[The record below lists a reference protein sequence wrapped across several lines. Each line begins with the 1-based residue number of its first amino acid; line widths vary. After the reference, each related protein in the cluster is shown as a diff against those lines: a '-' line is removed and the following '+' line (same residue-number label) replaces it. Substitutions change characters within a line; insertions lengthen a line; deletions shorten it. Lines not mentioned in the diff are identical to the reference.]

1 MDSLVSDKVVE
12 LTADLKN
19 DMEERIKI
27 YKETEYSLNRQ
38 LNQIK
43 DQFTSLQSNQEFA
56 QATSHTDHYGILFLN
71 IFFLHEF

>member
-1 MDSLVSDKVVE
+1 MESLVSQRVAE

-19 DMEERIKI
+19 DMDEKIKI

-56 QATSHTDHYGILFLN
+56 QATSHTDHYGTILLS
-71 IFFLHEF
+71 

>member
-1 MDSLVSDKVVE
+1 MDSLVSDKVAE

-56 QATSHTDHYGILFLN
+56 QATSNTEHYGTFSFLS
-71 IFFLHEF
+71 

>member
-1 MDSLVSDKVVE
+1 MESLVSQRVAE

-19 DMEERIKI
+19 DMDEKIKI

-56 QATSHTDHYGILFLN
+56 QATSHSDHYGRILLSTQ
-71 IFFLHEF
+71 IL

>member
-1 MDSLVSDKVVE
+1 MESLVSERVAE
-12 LTADLKN
+12 LTMDLKN
-19 DMEERIKI
+19 DLDEKVKV

-56 QATSHTDHYGILFLN
+56 QATSYTEHYGK
-71 IFFLHEF
+71 

>member
-1 MDSLVSDKVVE
+1 MDTLISQRVSD

-19 DMEERIKI
+19 DMDEKIKI

-56 QATSHTDHYGILFLN
+56 QATSHTEHYGI
-71 IFFLHEF
+71 